1 MIFKFS
7 TAFTIVILNK
17 NILYIQY
24 IMCLPVVSDV
34 SGENHVMVFE
44 YGNVIL
50 YTINNIDNA
59 NHLVV
64 IDGMPFQCFLYL
76 F

>member
-1 MIFKFS
+1 MIEYSF
-7 TAFTIVILNK
+7 ILNK
-17 NILYIQY
+17 NILYMEC

-76 F
+76 FEGH

>member
-1 MIFKFS
+1 
-7 TAFTIVILNK
+7 
-17 NILYIQY
+17 
-24 IMCLPVVSDV
+24 MCLPVVSDV

-76 F
+76 FEGH

>member
-1 MIFKFS
+1 MIEYSF
-7 TAFTIVILNK
+7 ILNK
-17 NILYIQY
+17 NILYMEC

-64 IDGMPFQCFLYL
+64 IDGMPYQCFLYL
-76 F
+76 FEGH

>member
-7 TAFTIVILNK
+7 IPILNK

-76 F
+76 FEGH